1 MECFDSDGSD
11 FELDFEGFESERE
24 EDIEDPLD
32 TAQEWDTF
40 VDTEGEEEEEFQGFQ
55 VDWTTGNYQPR
66 TTKAF
71 KRTPGIKQPIAVDAS
86 PLEVFSLIFTDEL
99 WDLLVT
105 ETNLYAE
112 QLRTQIPHDLKVDTG
127 LQNGDENFPRAV
139 SHVRDFKAASTPGL
153 LEAN

>member
-55 VDWTTGNYQPR
+55 AVLFSSGK
-66 TTKAF
+66 TKTKMTLSDPF
-71 KRTPGIKQPIAVDAS
+71 
-86 PLEVFSLIFTDEL
+86 
-99 WDLLVT
+99 
-105 ETNLYAE
+105 
-112 QLRTQIPHDLKVDTG
+112 
-127 LQNGDENFPRAV
+127 FP
-139 SHVRDFKAASTPGL
+139 
-153 LEAN
+153 